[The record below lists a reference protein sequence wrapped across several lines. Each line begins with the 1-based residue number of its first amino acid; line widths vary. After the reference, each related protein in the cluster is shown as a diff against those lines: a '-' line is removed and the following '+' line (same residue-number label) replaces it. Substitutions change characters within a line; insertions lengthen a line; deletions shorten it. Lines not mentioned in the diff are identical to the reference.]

1 MVKIESVKRG
11 MASFLDSELMP
22 KIPNTD
28 PLKKFGAG
36 VVIALAISGMD
47 NVVKNL
53 SQHRL
58 VSMAGLSDG
67 ENVDLDALTNAIS
80 KNIPQEG
87 VKMNLPM
94 LGVITLD
101 PEDVDKL
108 TKRIMQA
115 EAGEI

>member
-1 MVKIESVKRG
+1 MVKLESVKRG

-22 KIPNTD
+22 KIPSTD

-53 SQHRL
+53 AQNRL
-58 VSMAGLSDG
+58 VSLAGLSDG
-67 ENVDLDALTNAIS
+67 ETVDLDAIANAIS

-87 VKMNLPM
+87 VKMDLPM
-94 LGVITLD
+94 IGVITLD
-101 PEDVDKL
+101 PEDVEKL
-108 TKRIMQA
+108 TQRIMQA